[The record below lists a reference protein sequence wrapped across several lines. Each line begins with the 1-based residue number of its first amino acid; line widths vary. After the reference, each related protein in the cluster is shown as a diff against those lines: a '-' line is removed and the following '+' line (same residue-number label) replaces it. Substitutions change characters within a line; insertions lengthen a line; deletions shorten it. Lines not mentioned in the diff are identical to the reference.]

1 MRSTSYWSKG
11 LASLLAAGSL
21 LGCAHQYAPETSFG
35 ASVKDSVRL
44 QSVRVDGVGHDRI
57 EPGFDGAAAKAV
69 MDRYVRSYE
78 QPQQLGNVLRLGV
91 GAPMTGTGMS
101 AGALPAASR

>member
-1 MRSTSYWSKG
+1 MTSITYWIKG
-11 LASLLAAGSL
+11 GVSLLAVGSL
-21 LGCAHQYAPETSFG
+21 VGCAHQYAPEASFG
-35 ASVKDSVRL
+35 SSIKDSVRL

-78 QPQQLGNVLRLGV
+78 QPQQLGNVFRLGV
-91 GAPMTGTGMS
+91 GTPVTGAGM
-101 AGALPAASR
+101 ASGTSTVTR

>member
-1 MRSTSYWSKG
+1 MTSRGYWGKCWV
-11 LASLLAAGSL
+11 SLLAAGSL
-21 LGCAHQYAPETSFG
+21 VGCAHQYAPEASFG

-44 QSVRVDGVGHDRI
+44 QSVHVDGVGHDRI

-78 QPQQLGNVLRLGV
+78 QPQPLGNVLRLGV
-91 GAPMTGTGMS
+91 GTPVTGTGMA
-101 AGALPAASR
+101 AGAPTVAR